1 MTWCHVPETGF
12 PFAPAPVAL
21 ILASCL
27 PSRDF
32 TPAALSSGRTIP
44 AKPSSQASAPD
55 TSHPPRS
62 GTTLPA
68 LTPDPL
74 PGTSTPFWPDT
85 PASRSAP
92 QASGKGPTI
101 PGTSGPMSPASSA
114 NVSPYGCSLKTWAVM
129 SRLAST
135 PSCVTYGEWVT
146 RLRLACLQRQ
156 KRARRMNASGCSSW
170 PTADGGHTGAERD
183 SAAGNS
189 DFSRTGGCGKP
200 ASTMWATPADA
211 DPRGLVGGT
220 DRGRGARAK
229 ERAKWPERN
238 GFGIGLGAQATTWS
252 TPRGSDGEKGG
263 PNQSFGAGGVPLAS
277 QTATWPTP
285 AARDHKGEN
294 SPEHLTN
301 GTGRLHMDQ
310 LPNAVAFLFSHPAP
324 ATRPH
329 GPTLSQLRPIWRPLR
344 ASVIA
349 SHGRA
354 TWRRLWKG
362 RTKRRLNPGF
372 VEWLMGWP
380 PGHALCACSETAF
393 TRWQQDMR
401 GALLA
406 LPMDCGPWIWKPP
419 TQTAPTQMTLL

>member
-1 MTWCHVPETGF
+1 MTTG
-12 PFAPAPVAL
+12 AGHEG
-21 ILASCL
+21 
-27 PSRDF
+27 RDGGLNLQ
-32 TPAALSSGRTIP
+32 TAA
-44 AKPSSQASAPD
+44 A
-55 TSHPPRS
+55 
-62 GTTLPA
+62 
-68 LTPDPL
+68 
-74 PGTSTPFWPDT
+74 
-85 PASRSAP
+85 
-92 QASGKGPTI
+92 
-101 PGTSGPMSPASSA
+101 
-114 NVSPYGCSLKTWAVM
+114 
-129 SRLAST
+129 
-135 PSCVTYGEWVT
+135 
-146 RLRLACLQRQ
+146 
-156 KRARRMNASGCSSW
+156 SW
-170 PTADGGHTGAERD
+170 PTPMAGTPAQNGN
-183 SAAGNS
+183 SAAGSS
-189 DFSRTGGCGKP
+189 DFSRK
-200 ASTMWATPADA
+200 AEELAAT
-211 DPRGLVGGT
+211 
-220 DRGRGARAK
+220 
-229 ERAKWPERN
+229 
-238 GFGIGLGAQATTWS
+238 IWS

-324 ATRPH
+324 ATQPH

-344 ASVIA
+344 ASLIA

>member
-62 GTTLPA
+62 GMTSPH

-92 QASGKGPTI
+92 QASAKVPTI

-114 NVSPYGCSLKTWAVM
+114 NVGPFGCSLKTWAVM

-170 PTADGGHTGAERD
+170 PTATSVMTTGAGHEGRDGGL
-183 SAAGNS
+183 N
-189 DFSRTGGCGKP
+189 
-200 ASTMWATPADA
+200 
-211 DPRGLVGGT
+211 L
-220 DRGRGARAK
+220 
-229 ERAKWPERN
+229 
-238 GFGIGLGAQATTWS
+238 
-252 TPRGSDGEKGG
+252 
-263 PNQSFGAGGVPLAS
+263 
-277 QTATWPTP
+277 QTAAASWPTP
-285 AARDHKGEN
+285 AAQNWKGSSEA
-294 SPEHLTN
+294 SVTRAD
-301 GTGRLHMDQ
+301 GKSRMDVLHYRAEQ
-310 LPNAVAFLFSHPAP
+310 GFTHPAP
-324 ATRPH
+324 ATQPH

-344 ASVIA
+344 ASLIA